1 MGAAASDCCGSES
14 ASHKKFS
21 RKLEMDRDQR
31 FSKNPTLKTRSTA
44 WQQGMGTMGNLHLSS
59 GGGEG
64 YGGHKSHTAV
74 PWMLPTRESESSTPS
89 DNHFI
94 LREEAGDLV
103 PLGPGRNHLNKS
115 YSLHSH
121 ELQRMGGLVGKALH
135 QVQVPQ
141 EHNTHSYA
149 AIRSQRLS
157 KIRTSTTPQSGL
169 RPQNSRLE
177 DSRQKVDIDF
187 RRATSVSS
195 IDSLDGVVQQ
205 LSAYTAHASSIIEGK
220 RGGSRQQTLR
230 TAPSVSRVD
239 VLYDTT
245 GPFRVHSPSKDINSP
260 KELMVENRPL
270 QSFSLT

>member
-1 MGAAASDCCGSES
+1 
-14 ASHKKFS
+14 
-21 RKLEMDRDQR
+21 
-31 FSKNPTLKTRSTA
+31 
-44 WQQGMGTMGNLHLSS
+44 
-59 GGGEG
+59 
-64 YGGHKSHTAV
+64 
-74 PWMLPTRESESSTPS
+74 
-89 DNHFI
+89 
-94 LREEAGDLV
+94 
-103 PLGPGRNHLNKS
+103 
-115 YSLHSH
+115 
-121 ELQRMGGLVGKALH
+121 MGGLVGKALH

-169 RPQNSRLE
+169 RPENSRLE

-195 IDSLDGVVQQ
+195 IDSLDAVVQQ
-205 LSAYTAHASSIIEGK
+205 LPAYTAHASSIIEEK
-220 RGGSRQQTLR
+220 RGGGRQQTLR
-230 TAPSVSRVD
+230 TAPSVSCGD
-239 VLYDTT
+239 VLFDTT